1 MGRYRKFE
9 GYAGLRQGEKSSSA
23 GGVGQKSSCCFRE
36 VIKAAVKST
45 RWSRKDGV
53 PELNESVTFQ
63 LLLYLDSV
71 HMSIN
76 SNTVIES

>member
-1 MGRYRKFE
+1 MRGTQGLDRWKIQFGR
-9 GYAGLRQGEKSSSA
+9 
-23 GGVGQKSSCCFRE
+23 GVGQKSSCCFRE